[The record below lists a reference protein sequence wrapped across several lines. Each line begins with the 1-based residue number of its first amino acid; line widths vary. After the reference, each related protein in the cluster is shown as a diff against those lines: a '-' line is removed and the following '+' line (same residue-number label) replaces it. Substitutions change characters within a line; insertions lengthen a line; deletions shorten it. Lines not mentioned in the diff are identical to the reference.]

1 MAEPWRV
8 ITDPESPVI
17 RHYFPVNSVKDQ
29 VGLEQALIRAVAQ
42 FLVQSWVEQ
51 QKGSEVLVARE
62 S

>member
-1 MAEPWRV
+1 MADSWRIV
-8 ITDPESPVI
+8 TDPGSPEV
-17 RHYFPVNSVKDQ
+17 RHYFPANVTADQ

-51 QKGSEVLVARE
+51 RDESEVLVAHE